1 MGAGGEI
8 GIYKGTGDVVSTTMT
23 EHLGI
28 TMSMNITDKHGNE
41 IIDYAPSEE
50 QHWLPGWDPKVQGQ
64 TANTLN
70 MTGTLDFSNST
81 RPDLYDKLVET
92 YELKKTLGLDVKS
105 DWSFNKTNKTA
116 TFIWSAKD
124 D

>member
-28 TMSMNITDKHGNE
+28 TMSMNITDKYGNE
-41 IIDYAPSEE
+41 IIDYAPIGE
-50 QHWLPGWDPKVQGQ
+50 QHWLPGWDPKVQGL
-64 TANTLN
+64 TNKDLT

-81 RPDLYDKLVET
+81 RPDLYD
-92 YELKKTLGLDVKS
+92 ELKNTYYNPSVIVKS
-105 DWSFNKTNKTA
+105 NWDFDDVNKIA
-116 TFIWSAKD
+116 TLTWRN
-124 D
+124 